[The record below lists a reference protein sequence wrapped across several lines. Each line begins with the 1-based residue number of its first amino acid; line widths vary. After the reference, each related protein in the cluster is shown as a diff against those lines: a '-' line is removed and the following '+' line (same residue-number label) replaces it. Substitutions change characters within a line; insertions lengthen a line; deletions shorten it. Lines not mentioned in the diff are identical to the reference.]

1 MYVVMSRRGVH
12 LIDGSCSFF
21 ANRRHA
27 TMRARK
33 MCLDFGKR
41 QMSLPELGD
50 IPNLRSE
57 TSDDFRK
64 K

>member
-12 LIDGSCSFF
+12 LIDGSCSFI

-27 TMRARK
+27 TMRARR
-33 MCLDFGKR
+33 MRLEFWKR
-41 QMSLPELGD
+41 QMSFPELRD
-50 IPNLRSE
+50 IPNIRSE
-57 TSDDFRK
+57 TSDDLRK